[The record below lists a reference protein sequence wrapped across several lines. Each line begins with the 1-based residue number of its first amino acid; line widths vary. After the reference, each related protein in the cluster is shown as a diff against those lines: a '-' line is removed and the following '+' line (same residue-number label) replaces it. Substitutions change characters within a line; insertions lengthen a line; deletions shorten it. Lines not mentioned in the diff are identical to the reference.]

1 MFHQFPEVVSIAKVF
16 PNDAAEQDTL
26 LVEINF
32 SRVYPLI
39 GTEAFYHVLSPL
51 LILSSQFITYL
62 DHLTLER
69 GIPVSVMILL
79 DALRTFDY
87 SRA

>member
-51 LILSSQFITYL
+51 LILSS
-62 DHLTLER
+62 
-69 GIPVSVMILL
+69 
-79 DALRTFDY
+79 
-87 SRA
+87 